1 MSVVIIGSYIILTSS
16 VAPVYVV
23 SRLGMKFY
31 PNRNKTLI
39 GLVFTE
45 DRVAVEK
52 VTFAINN
59 VFIPAA
65 SFFVIIISTTILVAK
80 LQNQTQWRSKSTFAT
95 QASNVSSRNQKMT
108 KMIVMI
114 SLLFIA
120 CFLPVIFLFAAISA
134 DRRFSITGKFK
145 NVLIIFGGVGIVLES
160 INSASNIFIYYYMS
174 SNYRVIFQRLFF
186 FRQEVHLTECI
197 VYTMFCG
204 SATWGGVRNSECS
217 LTIASLAKFKT
228 SNLRFELPLPIMIS
242 RHADL
247 KLWPVMSRFR
257 FTTVHSDSCSST
269 GVCLQGCLV
278 VYSTIEKL

>member
-31 PNRNKTLI
+31 PNRNKTLT

-186 FRQEVHLTECI
+186 F
-197 VYTMFCG
+197 
-204 SATWGGVRNSECS
+204 
-217 LTIASLAKFKT
+217 
-228 SNLRFELPLPIMIS
+228 
-242 RHADL
+242 
-247 KLWPVMSRFR
+247 
-257 FTTVHSDSCSST
+257 SDKK
-269 GVCLQGCLV
+269 
-278 VYSTIEKL
+278 YI